1 MSPFCCSGS
10 RCRSFV
16 WLFFLSWHV
25 LRCTIYINN
34 CTESWGEQGKDDFPQ
49 LFTLFSSF
57 RQQLLGIPNSLWMLR
72 RAWFFCFVCYV
83 SLLSVVPHHVQSQQ
97 GLHHVPF
104 NGLWEYLCQREL
116 SEWPKFI
123 RNIILPSHYQI
134 KLCTAAF
141 RITLYIFF
149 VDKAS
154 SDPAFH
160 VSSRKLVEYQ

>member
-34 CTESWGEQGKDDFPQ
+34 CTQSWGEQGKDDFPQ

-83 SLLSVVPHHVQSQQ
+83 SSVWSHTMFRASRVYTMFLSMVCGSTYVKETSQS
-97 GLHHVPF
+97 GLNSLGTLSSPVIIKL
-104 NGLWEYLCQREL
+104 NSVLQL
-116 SEWPKFI
+116 SE
-123 RNIILPSHYQI
+123 L
-134 KLCTAAF
+134 LCT
-141 RITLYIFF
+141 
-149 VDKAS
+149 S
-154 SDPAFH
+154 S
-160 VSSRKLVEYQ
+160 L